1 MREVPAC
8 RGRMHWPVDAFTI
21 TAFIYR
27 PEFPMSKI
35 LALDTSTDACS
46 AALLLDGQLL
56 KRFKVEPRRH
66 THLLLPMVDELLQEA
81 GVALKRLD
89 AIAFGRGPGSFAG
102 IRIATGAAQG
112 LALAA
117 GLPVIPVSTLE
128 CMATEHLLASGAAD
142 MHLLTALDARM
153 DEVYW
158 CAWEACDGK
167 LSRLTP
173 ERVGAPADMQVD
185 GLNSGFAALG
195 SGWRYADGMPAEL
208 VAAAADPLIEL
219 YPNAATMA
227 LIAAEAFAR
236 GETVVPDEVQPVY
249 LRDQVAWKKKDQQ

>member
-1 MREVPAC
+1 
-8 RGRMHWPVDAFTI
+8 
-21 TAFIYR
+21 
-27 PEFPMSKI
+27 MSKI

-66 THLLLPMVDELLQEA
+66 THLLLPMVDELLQES
-81 GVALKRLD
+81 GVTLASLD

-117 GLPVIPVSTLE
+117 DVPVLPISTLE
-128 CMATEHLLASGAAD
+128 SLAYEFVQEQSLQQGQ
-142 MHLLTALDARM
+142 LLTALDARM

-158 CAWEACDGK
+158 CAWEVSEGK
-167 LSRLTP
+167 LARMTP
-173 ERVGAPADMQVD
+173 ERVAAPGDVKVEA
-185 GLNSGFAALG
+185 LKPGFAALG
-195 SGWRYADGMPAEL
+195 SGWRYAENMSEAL
-208 VAAAADPLIEL
+208 VAAAQTPLLEL

-227 LIAAEAFAR
+227 LLAEQALAR
-236 GETVVPDEVQPVY
+236 GEAVAPDDVQPVY